1 MSWRSPLM
9 KQVESAEVIANAEN
23 VPIIPHE
30 AG

>member
-1 MSWRSPLM
+1 M
-9 KQVESAEVIANAEN
+9 KLVEPAEVIANAEN

>member
-1 MSWRSPLM
+1 M